1 MTNEKFM
8 ENVKFLHS
16 LKLRGSWGK
25 LGNQEI
31 GNYAYAATLAAS
43 GSYYFGDSK
52 QIGMK
57 TAKIP
62 NENIKWETTTIT
74 DFGFDAAFWGG
85 KINVTFDW
93 YEKNTSDILM
103 KLAMPGIFLGSL
115 DAPYQNAGKVRNR
128 GWELAANYFDQKGD
142 WAWQAGFSLSGVKNE
157 ITDMKGVEDISNNTI
172 NREGEAIGSYYG
184 LKAIGIYRTQA
195 DLDRVN
201 ANGQK
206 ILQNNQEPQLGDIMY
221 EDIDNNGNINDA
233 DRTVIGNPFPKMQY
247 SFNLGFSY
255 KDFDV
260 NTFWQGIAGVYRYN
274 WDETTI
280 SYGGN
285 KTSRWLD
292 RWSESNPDGSMPRLG
307 GTINN
312 NYSSFWL
319 TKGDYLRL
327 KNLEIGYT
335 FRQREFLTKLGVQSL
350 RLYLAGT
357 NLLTFTSL
365 DDYDPEKLST
375 DSRNDVHPNTRT
387 YSFGVN
393 VKF

>member
-1 MTNEKFM
+1 
-8 ENVKFLHS
+8 
-16 LKLRGSWGK
+16 
-25 LGNQEI
+25 
-31 GNYAYAATLAAS
+31 
-43 GSYYFGDSK
+43 
-52 QIGMK
+52 
-57 TAKIP
+57 
-62 NENIKWETTTIT
+62 
-74 DFGFDAAFWGG
+74 
-85 KINVTFDW
+85 
-93 YEKNTSDILM
+93 
-103 KLAMPGIFLGSL
+103 
-115 DAPYQNAGKVRNR
+115 
-128 GWELAANYFDQKGD
+128 
-142 WAWQAGFSLSGVKNE
+142 
-157 ITDMKGVEDISNNTI
+157 
-172 NREGEAIGSYYG
+172 
-184 LKAIGIYRTQA
+184 
-195 DLDRVN
+195 
-201 ANGQK
+201 
-206 ILQNNQEPQLGDIMY
+206 MY

-233 DRTVIGNPFPKMQY
+233 RPYCYTEIRSLKCSILLTWDY
-247 SFNLGFSY
+247 SY

-280 SYGGN
+280 SNGGN

-365 DDYDPEKLST
+365 DDYDPE
-375 DSRNDVHPNTRT
+375 N
-387 YSFGVN
+387 
-393 VKF
+393 